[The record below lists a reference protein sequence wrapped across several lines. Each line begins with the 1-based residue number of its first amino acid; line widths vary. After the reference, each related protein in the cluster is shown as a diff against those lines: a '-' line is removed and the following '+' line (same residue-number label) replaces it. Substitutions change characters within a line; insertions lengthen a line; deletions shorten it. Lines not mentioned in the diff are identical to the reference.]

1 MEVRKI
7 KSILV
12 ITIFL
17 VIPLILTGCFKGDF
31 HVKIN
36 RDGSADL
43 NYKIGFNSYLISMME
58 STDDSDEDIIE
69 SLKKDLEDDGFEV
82 TYYKENDIS
91 GVIAK
96 KHQESLD
103 DLSIDIFQQNLT
115 AESNGSEANASE
127 IDSNINKITVN
138 KGFFQNEYIVNA
150 NFDLTSME
158 TKNNNS
164 EDSQSEANQLGE
176 GIAEAM
182 LNQIDLNFILTLP
195 VKPENHNASQITNE
209 GKTLTWNLK
218 PGANNEVKVEAKVLN
233 LKNISI
239 LIVGLFVLIALIS
252 FYYYK
257 SRKSDIDNIKNIN

>member
-1 MEVRKI
+1 MNGRKV

-12 ITIFL
+12 VVLILI
-17 VIPLILTGCFKGDF
+17 IPLLLTGCLKGDF

-43 NYKIGFNSYLISMME
+43 NYKIGFNSYLISMLE
-58 STDDSDEDIIE
+58 SADDSDEDIIE
-69 SLKKDLEDDGFEV
+69 SLKKDLEDEGFEV

-115 AESNGSEANASE
+115 AETNGSEANAAE

-138 KGFFQNEYIVNA
+138 KGFFQNEYIVKA
-150 NFDLTSME
+150 NFDLTSMQTE
-158 TKNNNS
+158 NNNS
-164 EDSQSEANQLGE
+164 EGTEGDTNQLGK
-176 GIAEAM
+176 GIADAM

-195 VKPENHNASQITNE
+195 VKPENHNASQVTNE

-233 LKNISI
+233 FRNMSL
-239 LIVGLFVLIALIS
+239 LIVGLLVLIALIT

-257 SRKSDIDNIKNIN
+257 NRQNIKY